1 LAFAYEEWAR
11 DNIVR
16 AFVTAWAGVVLVWL
30 ILDWVGNPNRGR
42 FRPQGPRRA
51 RGIRGRISAWRNN
64 RDASDAD
71 IRETLRAVY
80 GKSSLRLGWSTFD
93 ETSATAHDEARLTP
107 VPQLLEMGAEPIAVP
122 PTLETAAIDVL
133 WGDNGHGP
141 PSEPEEDVVDLT
153 DAEPV
158 IDLTNPAQA
167 ELFATTDPDPEPIID
182 LTETEDEA
190 ELVIDLTEVATGTG
204 GPPVSESSVL
214 VAEAAPPTVKKGWQ
228 LGDDPRSLTTA
239 GATPTRTTVRSRAW
253 KNRAATEDGVGDENK
268 RRMARG
274 RPPRRWNPIS
284 GKTETASIDVD
295 DSFAVTWSTSGVD
308 PFAAPNGG
316 DGEAS
321 ST

>member
-1 LAFAYEEWAR
+1 V
-11 DNIVR
+11 I
-16 AFVTAWAGVVLVWL
+16 
-30 ILDWVGNPNRGR
+30 
-42 FRPQGPRRA
+42 
-51 RGIRGRISAWRNN
+51 
-64 RDASDAD
+64 
-71 IRETLRAVY
+71 
-80 GKSSLRLGWSTFD
+80 
-93 ETSATAHDEARLTP
+93 
-107 VPQLLEMGAEPIAVP
+107 
-122 PTLETAAIDVL
+122 
-133 WGDNGHGP
+133 
-141 PSEPEEDVVDLT
+141 DLT
-153 DAEPV
+153 ETEPF
-158 IDLTNPAQA
+158 IDLTNPSQA

-182 LTETEDEA
+182 LTETADEAEDIDLTETEPIIDLTEAELVIDLTETEPIIDLTETEDEA
-190 ELVIDLTEVATGTG
+190 EDIDLTEVATGTG